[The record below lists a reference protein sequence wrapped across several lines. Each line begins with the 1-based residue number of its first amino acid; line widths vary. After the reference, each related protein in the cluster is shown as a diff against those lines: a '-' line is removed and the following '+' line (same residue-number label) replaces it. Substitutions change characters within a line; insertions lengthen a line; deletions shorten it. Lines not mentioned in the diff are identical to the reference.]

1 MMTDS
6 NAAYQYQ
13 VASNDNHSPSP
24 PNSNP
29 ITTTMN
35 QQQTPVVQQTQFSSS
50 KMLQQSTNNTQLI
63 DIKTEEI
70 QMEPL
75 DITDNIKNED
85 LKTDLKPPILIQ
97 PPPQHENRNVV
108 GRLSYQEDVLYM
120 FESNRI
126 VIGRNSS
133 TSNVHFHVGR
143 NSFISRKHFQIIHDS
158 NNKEFYIVVSSKN
171 GIFIDDQFNRKS
183 SDPELLPNMCTFRFP
198 STDIRILFENLSDGD
213 QKKSLKHPNDNGV
226 YAPLKIKIP
235 KIEKKSPPLS
245 PTGTLSAANSC
256 PTSPRQSFRDY
267 HNSNAYNNY
276 NNNNGLQNDALPAP
290 STSQNE
296 HEKPLYSYA
305 QLIVQAV
312 SAAPEKQLTLS
323 GIYSFITKHY
333 PYYRKEANKG
343 WQNSIRHNL
352 SLNRYF
358 LKVERSQ
365 DEPGMYS
372 FSFQLIHLLMTICV
386 GNIDPALSHRYT

>member
-1 MMTDS
+1 MTD
-6 NAAYQYQ
+6 AYQ
-13 VASNDNHSPSP
+13 VASNDNHHHPPSP
-24 PNSNP
+24 PNS
-29 ITTTMN
+29 ITTTTTIN
-35 QQQTPVVQQTQFSSS
+35 QQQQQTPVGIAQQTTPTMQTTQYSSS
-50 KMLQQSTNNTQLI
+50 TMLQSAKNTQMI
-63 DIKTEEI
+63 NIKSEEI
-70 QMEPL
+70 QL
-75 DITDNIKNED
+75 DITDDIKNED

-213 QKKSLKHPNDNGV
+213 QKKTKHPNDNGV

-276 NNNNGLQNDALPAP
+276 NNNNGLQNDALPAAP

-365 DEPGMYS
+365 DEPGKSKSY
-372 FSFQLIHLLMTICV
+372 FSSHTICFSK
-386 GNIDPALSHRYT
+386 NIL

>member
-1 MMTDS
+1 
-6 NAAYQYQ
+6 
-13 VASNDNHSPSP
+13 
-24 PNSNP
+24 
-29 ITTTMN
+29 
-35 QQQTPVVQQTQFSSS
+35 
-50 KMLQQSTNNTQLI
+50 
-63 DIKTEEI
+63 
-70 QMEPL
+70 L
-75 DITDNIKNED
+75 DINDDIKNED

-158 NNKEFYIVVSSKN
+158 NNKEFYIIVSSKN

-183 SDPELLPNMCTFRFP
+183 SDPELLPNLCTFRFP

-267 HNSNAYNNY
+267 HNSNAYSNY
-276 NNNNGLQNDALPAP
+276 NNNNGLQ
-290 STSQNE
+290 
-296 HEKPLYSYA
+296 KMMLY
-305 QLIVQAV
+305 QHHQ
-312 SAAPEKQLTLS
+312 
-323 GIYSFITKHY
+323 H
-333 PYYRKEANKG
+333 RKMNMRNHCIAM
-343 WQNSIRHNL
+343 
-352 SLNRYF
+352 LN
-358 LKVERSQ
+358 
-365 DEPGMYS
+365 
-372 FSFQLIHLLMTICV
+372 
-386 GNIDPALSHRYT
+386 